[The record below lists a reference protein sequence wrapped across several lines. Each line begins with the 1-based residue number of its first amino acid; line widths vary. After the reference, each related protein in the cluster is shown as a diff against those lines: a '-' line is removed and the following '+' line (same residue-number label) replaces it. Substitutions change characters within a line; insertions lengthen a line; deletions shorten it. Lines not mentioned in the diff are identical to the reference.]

1 LVSAKNTFI
10 ETANKSKFVLR
21 RSFSDSQLC
30 VDADGDDAPIYAIRE
45 EEDMCD
51 YPAPT
56 DFMPPA
62 YLQSVEEVV
71 SKNPSLGSLARL
83 NSTELIVES
92 FITGKMMKFATCE
105 RKIPGPLRQA
115 TLTTIG
121 TTVSYSSLGSTDFY
135 ETDFDLRTIPTLSS
149 NTVSSISVQ
158 DRDSDTSPSTS
169 RSPHTSEARSPESLQ
184 SRRSDSKSKTSSQG
198 TVSENVMNDN
208 EKARM
213 AYMKQAAIRQMYADR
228 PVLAP
233 SDEEPEYIDMNS
245 LAEENR
251 VPDNMRTTVMMRNIP
266 CRYDQSELLEEVMEL
281 NLPVNFLYLPGAR
294 KSVGNLG
301 YAFLNFTHPE
311 DADLFIKKWNGHVWR
326 FQPRSRKIGKACYAT
341 LQGFAANIQY
351 YSKMKISRSRNRP
364 YVNYDLA

>member
-51 YPAPT
+51 YPAPP

-83 NSTELIVES
+83 NSSELIVES

-135 ETDFDLRTIPTLSS
+135 ETDFDLKTIPTLSS
-149 NTVSSISVQ
+149 NTVSSTSVQ
-158 DRDSDTSPSTS
+158 DSDSSHSTS

-184 SRRSDSKSKTSSQG
+184 SRRSCDPKSKISQG
-198 TVSENVMNDN
+198 SESNSNVNIHDDDT
-208 EKARM
+208 ARM
-213 AYMKQAAIRQMYADR
+213 AYMDRAAIRQMYADR

-233 SDEEPEYIDMNS
+233 SDEEPEYIDMNI

-301 YAFLNFTHPE
+301 YAFLNFTHPQ

-341 LQGFAANIQY
+341 LQGFTANIQY